1 MFRQGEQ
8 YDIAQCNNAYVFP
21 GLGLGIL
28 ACHARR
34 VTEEML
40 MAASRSGRA
49 VAAGDNRKGGLLPP
63 VDHIET
69 VSRHIA
75 FAVARAA
82 IEQGVAPA
90 MEDEMLLARIEETR
104 WQADYA
110 PYRRAAL

>member
-1 MFRQGEQ
+1 
-8 YDIAQCNNAYVFP
+8 
-21 GLGLGIL
+21 
-28 ACHARR
+28 
-34 VTEEML
+34 

-90 MEDEMLLARIEETR
+90 MEDEMLLARIEDGGKQIMPRTAGLR
-104 WQADYA
+104 CS
-110 PYRRAAL
+110 RRPALTLR